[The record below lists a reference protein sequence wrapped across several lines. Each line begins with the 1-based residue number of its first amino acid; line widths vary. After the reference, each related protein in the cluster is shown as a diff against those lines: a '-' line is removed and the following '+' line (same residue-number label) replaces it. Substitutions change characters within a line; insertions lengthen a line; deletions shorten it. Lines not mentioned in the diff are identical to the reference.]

1 MTNNNQINALY
12 AQYNLDC
19 EDIAVQCV
27 EEGYP
32 AYGSNY
38 DLRCASLWE
47 EYYLP
52 EIEYLENKLEEKPD
66 GVDTPRKPST
76 RAERRKATARAKA
89 KNQAKAKALG
99 MNSPWK
105 EPTHSKWID
114 PYLKHH
120 VSAGDWRLA
129 LKGKATSKARR
140 AEDKG
145 VIREYLNEDTYGV
158 FIDEDWEQAWKEHDE
173 AEYWEAIEASEYED
187 MRTFEEVR
195 AYYDD

>member
-1 MTNNNQINALY
+1 MN
-12 AQYNLDC
+12 
-19 EDIAVQCV
+19 
-27 EEGYP
+27 
-32 AYGSNY
+32 NY
-38 DLRCASLWE
+38 DNYIASLFSFIDSAWDCVNFE
-47 EYYLP
+47 AFASYVAKVAES
-52 EIEYLENKLEEKPD
+52 D
-66 GVDTPRKPST
+66 VVDVRVCGTRHPST
-76 RAERRKATARAKA
+76 RAKRRKATAHHKKA
-89 KNQAKAKALG
+89 DARKATALG

-105 EPTHSKWID
+105 EPTRSKWVD